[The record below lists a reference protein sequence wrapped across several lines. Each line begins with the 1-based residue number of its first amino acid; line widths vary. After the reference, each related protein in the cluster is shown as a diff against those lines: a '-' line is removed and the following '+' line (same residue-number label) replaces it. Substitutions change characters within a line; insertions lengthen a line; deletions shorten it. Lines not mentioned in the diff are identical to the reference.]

1 MSKITY
7 TNKESYSTQPSI
19 DDKYKCT
26 SGDMNE
32 IKNMVNEVGSV
43 QVVAETS
50 SSAYSF
56 SITSGGELSVGDIF
70 TVKFPTLTSTTSA
83 FLKVNGGTAYAIFSS
98 YAGGMGNVSASALSG
113 KTVQLLYTNWRSGY
127 GFQVITPIYTRG
139 LYNNEGYITNTV
151 DNLTNY
157 TKSSDLSAVATS
169 GSYNDLDNKPDLSV
183 YELISNKTTSLSSSS
198 TDTQYPSAKCVYDY
212 IDTIVGDINTALDTI
227 NGEVI

>member
-19 DDKYKCT
+19 DNKYKCT
-26 SGDMNE
+26 SSDMNE

-70 TVKFPTLTSTTSA
+70 TVKFPTLSSNNSA
-83 FLKVNGGTAYAIFSS
+83 FLKVNGGTSYAIFSS
-98 YAGGMGNVSASALSG
+98 YAGGMGNVLASALSG

-139 LYNNEGYITNTV
+139 LNNNEGYITNTV

-157 TKSSDLSAVATS
+157 TTTSAMNSLLADKEDKT
-169 GSYNDLDNKPDLSV
+169 
-183 YELISNKTTSLSSSS
+183 NKTTSLTSSS

-212 IDTIVGDINTALDTI
+212 IDTIVGDINSALDTI